1 MNNRLRFII
10 QGGII
15 AAIYAVLT
23 ILFAPIS
30 YGQGLVSVRISEALT
45 ILPFFTPAAI
55 PGLFV
60 GCILANIYGGLGLV
74 DIVFGSLATLVAA
87 ALTYGIRKYKWIAPL
102 PPVIING
109 IVVGIILHVLY
120 DYPLV
125 ISMISVGFGQAIA
138 CYFLGMPLLLSLE
151 KYGKK
156 LFHN

>member
-1 MNNRLRFII
+1 MNNRLKFII
-10 QGGII
+10 QGGVI

-23 ILFAPIS
+23 IFFAPIS
-30 YGQGLVSVRISEALT
+30 YGQVQVRISEALT

-60 GCILANIYGGLGLV
+60 GCILANVYGGLGPV

-87 ALTYGIRKYKWIAPL
+87 AMTYGVRKYKWIAPL
-102 PPVIING
+102 PPVVING

-120 DYPLV
+120 DLPL
-125 ISMISVGFGQAIA
+125 IMSMLWVGFGEAIA

-151 KYGKK
+151 KYGKI
-156 LFHN
+156 LFRD